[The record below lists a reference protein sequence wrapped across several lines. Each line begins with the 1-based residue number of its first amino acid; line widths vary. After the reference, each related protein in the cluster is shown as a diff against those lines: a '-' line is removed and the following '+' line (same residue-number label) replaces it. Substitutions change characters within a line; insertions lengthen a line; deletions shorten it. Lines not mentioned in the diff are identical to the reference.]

1 MLQSVRAEKVDEKNG
16 VICLVSMF
24 SSWVM
29 VRKLSQKVH
38 FLQFCADFNKKSKS
52 VKAIYIFE
60 SESYPSTLSENGVWF
75 IGVQGTVH
83 EILAIEIWKKMLT
96 QQKFN
101 KIFRLQ
107 TLISPKQ

>member
-1 MLQSVRAEKVDEKNG
+1 
-16 VICLVSMF
+16 
-24 SSWVM
+24 M

-38 FLQFCADFNKKSKS
+38 FLQFCAYFSKKSKS
-52 VKAIYIFE
+52 VKAIYIFG
-60 SESYPSTLSENGVWF
+60 SESSPSTLSENGVWF
-75 IGVQGTVH
+75 IVVQGTVH
-83 EILAIEIWKKMLT
+83 EILAIKTLKKMLT